1 MSNYALIKNG
11 IVQNII
17 VADADFIASLPNPN
31 EYVEYTNA
39 GIGWSYDGV
48 NFIPPQPYP
57 SWTLDNNLNWQ
68 APTPRPNQG
77 FWYWDEQ
84 AGNWIET

>member
-1 MSNYALIKNG
+1 MTNFALIKNG

-17 VADADFIASLPNPN
+17 VADNNFIASLPNSN

-48 NFIPPQPYP
+48 NFIPPKP
-57 SWTLDNNLNWQ
+57 DN
-68 APTPRPNQG
+68 ATG
-77 FWYWDEQ
+77 FDADKCQWIVPEVK
-84 AGNWIET
+84 IETLA